1 MRARHSLNIKRWHI
15 SGRNI
20 NWGMITMVVPVV
32 VYFLVFHYV
41 PMVGLII
48 AFKNFVATDGIVAS
62 PWVGLDN
69 FRHLFSDHQFFS
81 ALVNTV
87 VISLLRIIFGFFAP
101 LALAIMLSEV
111 RNAWFRSSVQSIT
124 FMPHFF
130 SWVILGGI
138 SLMLLSGQGPFND
151 ALAILGLGQ
160 VGFLT
165 EGNWFLGT
173 IVVTG
178 IWQSAGYGA
187 VIYLAALAGISPD
200 LYEAAEIDGA
210 SRLQKIAHITLP
222 CLVPT
227 IITLFILNLAH
238 VLSAGFDQIYNMYNP
253 LVFDVSDILDTFI
266 LRRMMSLDF
275 SFGTAAGMFKSVV
288 GLMFIVAA
296 NSLARRMSK
305 GEQGV
310 Y

>member
-1 MRARHSLNIKRWHI
+1 MSEGNPFQTKRWTM
-15 SGRNI
+15 SGQNI
-20 NWGMITMVVPVV
+20 NWGMIAMVVPVV
-32 VYFLVFHYV
+32 VYFLVFNYV
-41 PMVGLII
+41 PMAGLVI
-48 AFKNFVATDGIVAS
+48 AFKDFIATDGVVGS
-62 PWVGLDN
+62 PWVGLEN
-69 FRHLFSDHQFFS
+69 FRGLFSDHQFFT
-81 ALVNTV
+81 ALLNTV
-87 VISLLRIIFGFFAP
+87 LISFLRILFGFFAP

-111 RNAWFRSSVQSIT
+111 RNAWFRSSVQTLT

-138 SLMLLSGQGPFND
+138 FLMLLSGQGPFNN
-151 ALAILGLGQ
+151 ALALLGLGP

-165 EGNWFLGT
+165 ESHWFLGT

-210 SRLQKIAHITLP
+210 SRLQKIAHITMP

-288 GLMFIVAA
+288 GLVFIVAA
-296 NSLARRMSK
+296 NSLARRMSN